1 MRYYSRSFIHR
12 IFNSNLHKYL
22 NSIRN
27 IDIDL
32 LEQYLDDLENKIKI
46 ITNKFSF
53 KRDIFKLYY
62 TVNYPLVKVTQKLW
76 TTINRLWAIIT
87 LFLNY
92 KTQLKIRY
100 CKCIMSPHEPNKEQ
114 LKLKNI

>member
-1 MRYYSRSFIHR
+1 MRYYSRSFIRR

-62 TVNYPLVKVTQKLW
+62 TVNYPLVKMLHK
-76 TTINRLWAIIT
+76 
-87 LFLNY
+87 NY
-92 KTQLKIRY
+92 GL
-100 CKCIMSPHEPNKEQ
+100 
-114 LKLKNI
+114 L